1 MVDVNKL
8 KGVIVERGKNQQEV
22 ARQIGIDRSTFYR
35 KMKNGGDFSIEEARK
50 IAEAIPLTDV
60 EAISIFF
67 GPKVAKVRRMEN
79 I

>member
-8 KGVIVERGKNQQEV
+8 KGVIVEKGKNQQEV

-50 IAEAIPLTDV
+50 IAEAIPLTNV

-67 GPKVAKVRRMEN
+67 GSKVAKVRRTEN